1 MSDETSDPTAD
12 LGGPLPPLDPELAE
26 WFASAPAPAMPPEVW
41 DRIEGALAAQP
52 PFTPSG
58 EVPAAAVAAPATVA
72 DLSERR
78 ERRGRSRALPIL
90 AGAAGLV
97 LVGAVVVPAM
107 RGGDAPAPVAEGNGG
122 QPAVIADPNPSPDMV
137 ASAPTAAMPRMM
149 MSTGTDYASAQM
161 PDQVQP
167 LLVTAGLTDAAS
179 VATMSSLMPTDVAPV
194 GTGGFTASA
203 ESLADC
209 MGKLGM
215 APDGPPTLL
224 IDRATYDGA
233 DVGVVVTVRSLPDGA
248 EEPAVLD
255 VVVVGSECSDADV
268 AAAQRFEYA
277 VTP

>member
-1 MSDETSDPTAD
+1 MSDETSDPTSD
-12 LGGPLPPLDPELAE
+12 LGGPLPPLDPELAA
-26 WFASAPAPAMPPEVW
+26 WFASAPAPPMPPEVW
-41 DRIEGALAAQP
+41 DRIEKALAAQP

-58 EVPAAAVAAPATVA
+58 ESLVAAASASAPVA
-72 DLSERR
+72 DLTEHR
-78 ERRGRSRALPIL
+78 ERRSRSRALPIL

-97 LVGAVVVPAM
+97 LVGAVVIPAM

-122 QPAVIADPNPSPDMV
+122 QPAVVAEPNPSPDMV

-161 PDQVQP
+161 PGQVQP

-179 VATMSSLMPTDVAPV
+179 VATMSSLMPTDMAPV
-194 GTGGFTASA
+194 GAAGFTSST

-215 APDGPPTLL
+215 TPDGPPTLL
-224 IDRATYDGA
+224 VDRATYDGA

-248 EEPAVLD
+248 EDPAVLD
-255 VVVVGSECSDADV
+255 VVVVGSECNDDDV
-268 AAAQRFEYA
+268 AAAQRFE
-277 VTP
+277 VTVAP